1 MGNYTS
7 TKETNGLLFKE
18 GKVFNAILNIME
30 NLKVEK
36 NGVELDETTGEVKY
50 RYIKI
55 GDLRV
60 ALKPLLVQNKC
71 MIRKVE
77 AVKCFRDRKQSKS
90 GVWINID
97 VVENSYIIQSMEDCS
112 FVMGTGRGEGSGW
125 GDSAVTLAEADAFK
139 NFIGNT
145 FCLVTDEESA
155 NVDDNNKVENTET
168 ENEPVK
174 KRKRRTK
181 AEIEAE
187 KEKESENKTNEVE
200 KTTSENKTES
210 VEEPKISN
218 PPVKLVAP
226 EPKNEIV
233 KNIDKN
239 IDCETDNGVPVELPK
254 EAFEEAKQMD
264 KPISVEAK
272 EPVEQKEEEPS
283 EDMTE
288 KVEAVE
294 EPKEPVEEQEIE
306 EATEPTEEQVS
317 SDEEI
322 KAYANIICPIQ
333 NRHVNGK
340 TFEDVCGM
348 ALNNVSEADKAARNC
363 IIYVSSHPERFEE
376 KAPEFVKACMLAA
389 SKFNLVA

>member
-155 NVDDNNKVENTET
+155 NVNEDNKVENTET
-168 ENEPVK
+168 ENETVK

-187 KEKESENKTNEVE
+187 KEKENKKEMKEVE
-200 KTTSENKTES
+200 KTTSEEKIDSGDTEDDNDGFLELEYDDDDEYDDEY
-210 VEEPKISN
+210 EEDDAFD
-218 PPVKLVAP
+218 KLI
-226 EPKNEIV
+226 K
-233 KNIDKN
+233 
-239 IDCETDNGVPVELPK
+239 DNLAMMGFTK
-254 EAFEEAKQMD
+254 K
-264 KPISVEAK
+264 KK
-272 EPVEQKEEEPS
+272 GK
-283 EDMTE
+283 
-288 KVEAVE
+288 
-294 EPKEPVEEQEIE
+294 
-306 EATEPTEEQVS
+306 
-317 SDEEI
+317 DE
-322 KAYANIICPIQ
+322 
-333 NRHVNGK
+333 
-340 TFEDVCGM
+340 
-348 ALNNVSEADKAARNC
+348 
-363 IIYVSSHPERFEE
+363 
-376 KAPEFVKACMLAA
+376 
-389 SKFNLVA
+389 